1 MLNAQPSAHVAVFTT
16 GLLQLFWNGSDEG
29 RETRS
34 FLEFK
39 KACHIYKN
47 RVFQDENRE
56 INSPLK
62 RL

>member
-29 RETRS
+29 CETRS
-34 FLEFK
+34 FVEFK
-39 KACHIYKN
+39 KAQHVYNN
-47 RVFQDENRE
+47 RVYQDENSG

-62 RL
+62 QP